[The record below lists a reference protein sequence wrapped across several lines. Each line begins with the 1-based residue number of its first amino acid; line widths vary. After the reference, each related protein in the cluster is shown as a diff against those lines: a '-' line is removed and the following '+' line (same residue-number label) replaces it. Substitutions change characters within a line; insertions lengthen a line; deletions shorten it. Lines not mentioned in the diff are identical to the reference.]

1 MNEVTFGIPLMSARV
16 ARDWPSTEKLF
27 AATLRS
33 VFNQTGTDVRVI
45 VACHEQ
51 PNIEEVSDG
60 RVIIRPVDF
69 DIPRFR
75 WEMEIDRM
83 RKLEVL
89 GSELRRL
96 GGGWMFILDADDLVS
111 KDLANNIRS
120 SDAKA
125 IMIRRGYRLDAKGGR
140 YQRIGKLWGKC
151 GSCAAV
157 RWETD
162 ELPIIPLF
170 DDPPIYHEF
179 CEHRHYQL
187 PGLFDSRGWSW
198 KFLEPPLVTYVVNHG
213 SNQSEVIVRDS
224 LKWRLYFK
232 LHRWNSWT
240 GQLDNEFGVR
250 PEARSEGIYI
260 GSNQFSTQIRRR

>member
-1 MNEVTFGIPLMSARV
+1 MNKVTFGIPLMSARI
-16 ARDWPSTEKLF
+16 ARDWPSTEKLL

-33 VFNQTGTDVRVI
+33 VFNQTGANVRVI
-45 VACHEQ
+45 VACHER
-51 PNIEEVSDG
+51 PNIEEVGDE
-60 RVIIRPVDF
+60 RVTIRPVDF

-96 GGGWMFILDADDLVS
+96 GGGWMFILDGDDFVS
-111 KDLANNIRS
+111 KDLARNIQS
-120 SDAKA
+120 SDTKA
-125 IMIRRGYRLDAKGGR
+125 IMIRRGYRLDAKAGR

-157 RWETD
+157 RWATD
-162 ELPIIPLF
+162 ELPVTPLS
-170 DDPPIYHEF
+170 DNPPIYHEF

-187 PGLFDSRGWSW
+187 PALFNSRGWSW

-213 SNQSEVIVRDS
+213 SNQSEAIVRDS

-232 LHRWNSWT
+232 LQRWSGWT
-240 GQLDNEFGVR
+240 GQLDNEFGVNPKTR
-250 PEARSEGIYI
+250 TDSIYV
-260 GSNQFSTQIRRR
+260 GSNKFGTELQK